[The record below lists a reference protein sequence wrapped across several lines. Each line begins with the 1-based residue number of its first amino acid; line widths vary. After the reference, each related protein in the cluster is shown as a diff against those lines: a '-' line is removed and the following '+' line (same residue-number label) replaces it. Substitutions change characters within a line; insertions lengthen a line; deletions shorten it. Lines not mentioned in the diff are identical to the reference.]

1 MVSFKNKI
9 YILLFLLVS
18 TNLFPGT
25 GDSLKKN
32 YLEEKN
38 ELKKIYTSSRIV
50 SFYSDNYDSVKFY
63 GQQLIADWKKT
74 NNKLG
79 EAFIYYRVGI
89 AGLETSNYDD
99 AKKNL
104 QQAIALFNDQKNDS
118 MSAAAHM
125 RLGFVFYTMADYESA
140 IKTYLNGIEKA
151 TNAKRPSSVS
161 WGYNLMGLA
170 FYAKPNAD
178 YKKALY
184 YYFKALDIDK
194 QLKRDYSSNL
204 LLMRIGSVY
213 TKLKDYS
220 NAGYYLNRSLTQS
233 DSIHDNVSKKWALE
247 ALTGLYTEKQE
258 YQKAVDVGKRSLQM
272 SIQVGEYPGIII
284 SYRNIA
290 ENYIRLKN
298 FKQANINIDSAIYYS
313 IKYGIFQTLPF
324 IYEVKSNVMESSGMT
339 GEALLYYKKSM
350 HLKDSLF
357 SVQNSKNINE
367 LETKYESKEK
377 EKEIQFLNK
386 EKESD
391 KKIQNIL
398 MIAFALAIVLIGMI
412 VFIMTKIN
420 GARKKLKNQ
429 NEIIETKQKEILDSI
444 KYAKRIQTSLLPTE
458 KYLARYLTRD
468 GESNL
473 DIEKHLT
480 TKK

>member
-1 MVSFKNKI
+1 MVRFKNKI
-9 YILLFLLVS
+9 IFFLFLLAS
-18 TNLFPGT
+18 ANLFSNT
-25 GDSLKKN
+25 GDSLKKK

-38 ELKKIYTSSRIV
+38 ELKKIYTSSRII
-50 SFYSDNYDSVKFY
+50 SYYSSNYDSVKFY
-63 GQQLIADWKKT
+63 GQQLISDWKKA

-79 EAFIYYRVGI
+79 EAFINYRLGI
-89 AGLETSNYDD
+89 EGIESSNYDD

-104 QQAIALFNDQKNDS
+104 RQAITLFNDQKNDS

-125 RLGFVFYTMADYESA
+125 RLGFAFYTLADYESA
-140 IKTYLNGIEKA
+140 IKTYLSGIEKA
-151 TNAKRPSSVS
+151 TQAKRPVSVS

-170 FYAKPNAD
+170 FYAKPNPD

-194 QLKRDYSSNL
+194 QLKRDYLSNL

-220 NAGYYLNRSLTQS
+220 NASYYLNRSLTQS
-233 DSIHDNVSKKWALE
+233 DSLHDNVSKKWALE
-247 ALTGLYTEKQE
+247 ALTGLYNEKKE
-258 YQKAVDVGKRSLQM
+258 YQKAVDVGKSSLQM
-272 SIQVGEYPGIII
+272 SLRVGEYPGIII

-290 ENYIRLKN
+290 ENYILLKN

-313 IKYGIFQTLPF
+313 IKYSIFQTLPF
-324 IYEVKSNVMESSGMT
+324 IYEVKSNVMESSGMIN
-339 GEALLYYKKSM
+339 EALFYYKRSI

-357 SVQNSKNINE
+357 SLQNNKNINE

-398 MIAFALAIVLIGMI
+398 MLAFGLAIILIGMI
-412 VFIMTKIN
+412 IFALAKIN
-420 GARKKLKNQ
+420 GARKKLKTQ
-429 NEIIETKQKEILDSI
+429 NEIIEAKQKEIVDSI
-444 KYAKRIQTSLLPTE
+444 HYAKRIQTSLLPTE
-458 KYLARYLTRD
+458 KYL
-468 GESNL
+468 
-473 DIEKHLT
+473 EKHI
-480 TKK
+480 KN